1 MKALILAASLLASA
15 AFADEAAKPEA
26 AKPEAAK
33 PEAAKP
39 AKKAKAG
46 MDVNFADL
54 KWAEL
59 KDTGG
64 IQMAP
69 VMGDMSKGA
78 FTAMIKFPAG
88 MMQAQHTHSPDMR
101 VVVISGTLM
110 AGADTASAKEFGPGS
125 FRFVPGGYKHIT
137 GCKAGADCVVYVQG
151 TAKFDHVP
159 VEEMKAEKKEEKM
172 EQKK

>member
-26 AKPEAAK
+26 AN

-88 MMQAQHTHSPDMR
+88 IMQAQHTHTPDMR
-101 VVVISGTLM
+101 VVVI
-110 AGADTASAKEFGPGS
+110 
-125 FRFVPGGYKHIT
+125 
-137 GCKAGADCVVYVQG
+137 
-151 TAKFDHVP
+151 
-159 VEEMKAEKKEEKM
+159 
-172 EQKK
+172 